1 MKMLQEEVVSLGA
14 DLGIATDGDG
24 DRIFFV
30 DNRGETVDP
39 AILRGVLAQ
48 IFLRERHGAVIGY
61 DIRPGRIT
69 RDLIEEAGGKP
80 VVMRVGHSL
89 IKEHSRKVGA
99 YFAGESSGHFF
110 LDLGYGIFEVPV
122 IVILKILEELSS
134 FEGDAYSFFSR
145 YKRYFHS
152 GEINSDVKEKE
163 KKLDEIRAWYKDGKI
178 NDLDGV
184 TVEFDDWWFNV
195 RPSNTEDTLRLN
207 LEARTK
213 DMMEVKRDEVLKFIR
228 S

>member
-1 MKMLQEEVVSLGA
+1 M
-14 DLGIATDGDG
+14 
-24 DRIFFV
+24 
-30 DNRGETVDP
+30 
-39 AILRGVLAQ
+39 
-48 IFLRERHGAVIGY
+48 
-61 DIRPGRIT
+61 
-69 RDLIEEAGGKP
+69 
-80 VVMRVGHSL
+80 
-89 IKEHSRKVGA
+89 
-99 YFAGESSGHFF
+99 
-110 LDLGYGIFEVPV
+110 